1 MYFAVPILRPGVPG
15 GAWSLSTFITF
26 CHRQNKTKA
35 LDHMF
40 FLLQN
45 RHPLNNRMEDMSA
58 TPTGKNRA
66 EPISCLSILV
76 NFISLQLCL
85 TQSTDE
91 NTWVEK
97 MKYKWIHPK
106 RIKERKSRSRT
117 FGMDNEFRDSRVH
130 NSVFAPQPS
139 RHSAADGRAYP
150 RCRCHWRMGP
160 PILVPHASA
169 PNPI

>member
-1 MYFAVPILRPGVPG
+1 MLRDKKRKAKHVLCSTNTPARCTRRCLEPIHLHYL
-15 GAWSLSTFITF
+15 LSP
-26 CHRQNKTKA
+26 TK
-35 LDHMF
+35 
-40 FLLQN
+40 QN

-97 MKYKWIHPK
+97 MKYKRIHPK
-106 RIKERKSRSRT
+106 RTKERKSRSRT
-117 FGMDNEFRDSRVH
+117 FGLDNDYRDSRIQ
-130 NSVFAPQPS
+130 NSVFGICRDS
-139 RHSAADGRAYP
+139 CWSASGCFLP
-150 RCRCHWRMGP
+150 RWPALH
-160 PILVPHASA
+160 
-169 PNPI
+169 